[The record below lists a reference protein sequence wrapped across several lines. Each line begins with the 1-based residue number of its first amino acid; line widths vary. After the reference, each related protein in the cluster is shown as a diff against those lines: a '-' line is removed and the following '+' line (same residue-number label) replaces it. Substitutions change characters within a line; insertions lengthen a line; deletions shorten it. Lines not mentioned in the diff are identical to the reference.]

1 MVYCSEK
8 ILGIMSS
15 LFMICY
21 GISFLCNDF
30 KFVEPCYFLL
40 GSISV
45 VSVISDLLFYCF
57 KGER

>member
-1 MVYCSEK
+1 MFYFNEK

-40 GSISV
+40 GSIAVASV
-45 VSVISDLLFYCF
+45 TSDIVLFIF
-57 KGER
+57 KGEK

>member
-1 MVYCSEK
+1 MFYFSEK

-40 GSISV
+40 GSIAV
-45 VSVISDLLFYCF
+45 ASVISDIVLFIF
-57 KGER
+57 KGEK